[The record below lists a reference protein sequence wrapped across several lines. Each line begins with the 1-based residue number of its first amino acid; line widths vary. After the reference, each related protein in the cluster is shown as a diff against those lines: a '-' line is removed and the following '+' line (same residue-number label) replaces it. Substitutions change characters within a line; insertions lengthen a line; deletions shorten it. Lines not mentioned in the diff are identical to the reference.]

1 MERTM
6 RVLDLDLD
14 FFLQD
19 CCPLA
24 PIGERPTLAGHAPWP
39 VETVRAFLEM
49 QCGLSL
55 RILRPARSFRRM
67 TVRWSFGSGAW
78 RRGGC
83 WLRFM

>member
-1 MERTM
+1 M

-49 QCGLSL
+49 QCGLS
-55 RILRPARSFRRM
+55 PAHPTPGAIFPTHDCALEFWQRRM
-67 TVRWSFGSGAW
+67 AEGR
-78 RRGGC
+78 
-83 WLRFM
+83 